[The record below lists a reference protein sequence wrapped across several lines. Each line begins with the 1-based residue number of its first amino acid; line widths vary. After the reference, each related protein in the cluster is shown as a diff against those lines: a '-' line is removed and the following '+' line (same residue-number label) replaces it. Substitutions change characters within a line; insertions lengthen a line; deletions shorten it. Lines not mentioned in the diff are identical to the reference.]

1 MTLLERF
8 KASGPKRILALDGGG
23 IRGTIT
29 LGFLERIE
37 QILRERHGQP
47 DLKLCDYFD
56 LIGGTSTGAIIA
68 AALVI
73 GMDVAEIKKLYLDMG
88 GKIFGKRMLRRWQ
101 AYFDAKP
108 LEKILEQTFGEL
120 TLSDDALKTG
130 LSITVKQADLG
141 ITLLFQNHPETPYYH
156 ELKNYPLWHMIRA
169 STAAPTYFVPEKF
182 SMFGEMAALV
192 DGGVSMAN
200 NPALHLFI
208 LTTLKGLPYRWPLG
222 ENNILLVSVGTGC
235 WRRHHQASVVL
246 NHKLWNWASE
256 IPAMLMEDANW
267 QNQLML
273 QGLSRSQT
281 PWEINGS
288 LGLGQIVHDSNLFG
302 LEPCLSYLRYN
313 VWLEPEPLRDLG
325 LPHLAEKSLHL
336 REMSAAENRFDLVL
350 IGERAASKSVLEPHF
365 PAAFDVG
372 LEHLS
377 RKPSSSLP
385 TVLESTA

>member
-8 KASGPKRILALDGGG
+8 KAPGPKRILALDGGG

-37 QILRERHGQP
+37 KILRERHERP

-68 AALVI
+68 AALAI

-88 GKIFGKRMLRRWQ
+88 GKIFGKRMLKRWQ

-108 LEKILEQTFGEL
+108 LEKALEHTFGNL
-120 TLSDDALKTG
+120 TLDDDAIKTG
-130 LSITVKQADLG
+130 LSITVKRADTG
-141 ITLLFQNHPETPYYH
+141 VTLLFQNHPHTPYYH
-156 ELKNYPLWHMIRA
+156 ELKNYLLWHLIRA

-182 SMFGEMAALV
+182 SMLGDSAALV

-208 LTTLKGLPYRWPLG
+208 LTTLNGLPFRWPLG
-222 ENNILLVSVGTGC
+222 EKNILLVSVGTGC

-273 QGLSRSQT
+273 QGLSRSPT

-336 REMSAAENRFDLVL
+336 REISAAENRFDLAL
-350 IGERAASKSVLEPHF
+350 IGERAASKSVLEQHF
-365 PAAFDVG
+365 PATFDGG
-372 LEHLS
+372 LEHLN
-377 RKPSSSLP
+377 
-385 TVLESTA
+385 A

>member
-1 MTLLERF
+1 MTLLEKLRS
-8 KASGPKRILALDGGG
+8 SGPKRILALDGGG

-68 AALVI
+68 AALAI
-73 GMDVAEIKKLYLDMG
+73 GMEVAEIKKLYLDMG

-108 LEKILEQTFGEL
+108 LEKALEQTFGDM
-120 TLSDDALKTG
+120 TLSDTAVKTG
-130 LSITVKQADLG
+130 LSITVKQADTGL
-141 ITLLFQNHPETPYYH
+141 TLLFQNHPDTPHYQ
-156 ELKNYPLWHMIRA
+156 ELKDYPLWHLIRA

-182 SMFGEMAALV
+182 SMLGQMAALV

-208 LTTLKGLPYRWPLG
+208 LTTLNGLPFRWPLG
-222 ENNILLVSVGTGC
+222 EHNILLVSVGTGC

-273 QGLSRSQT
+273 QGLSHSPT

-288 LGLGQIVHDSNLFG
+288 LGLGQIVHESNLFG

-313 VWLEPEPLRDLG
+313 VWLEPEELQTLDLS
-325 LPHLAEKSLHL
+325 HLVEKSSHL
-336 REMSAAENRFDLVL
+336 RELSAAENRFDLAL
-350 IGERAASKSVLEPHF
+350 IGEKAAGQRVLERHF
-365 PAAFDVG
+365 PAAFD
-372 LEHLS
+372 
-377 RKPSSSLP
+377 LP
-385 TVLESTA
+385 VLTSKSARVKSDTFRMQQV

>member
-8 KASGPKRILALDGGG
+8 KAPGPKRILALDGGG

-37 QILRERHGQP
+37 KILRERHEQP

-68 AALVI
+68 AALAI
-73 GMDVAEIKKLYLDMG
+73 GMDVAEIKKLYLDLG
-88 GKIFGKRMLRRWQ
+88 GKIFGKHLWKRWQ

-108 LEKILEQTFGEL
+108 LEKALEQTFGEI
-120 TLSDDALKTG
+120 TLGDAALKTG
-130 LSITVKQADLG
+130 LSITVKRADLG
-141 ITLLFQNHPETPYYH
+141 ITLLFQNHPDSPYYQ
-156 ELKNYPLWHMIRA
+156 ELKKYPLWHMIRA

-182 SMFGEMAALV
+182 SMLGEMAALV

-208 LTTLKGLPYRWPLG
+208 LTTLKGLPFGWPLG

-313 VWLEPEPLRDLG
+313 VWLEPESLRNLG
-325 LPHLAEKSLHL
+325 LAHLAEKSSHL
-336 REMSAAENRFDLVL
+336 QEMSAAENRFELAL
-350 IGERAASKSVLEPHF
+350 IGERAASESVLASHF
-365 PAAFDVG
+365 PTAFDRS
-372 LEHLS
+372 S
-377 RKPSSSLP
+377 RSPAPRKLLRMDE
-385 TVLESTA
+385 TREVV